1 MSMEKLEAWVRCL
14 ELAATVSAR
23 TGDHSPDGIVKIATH
38 LYNSF
43 ETPSAGAEPADVA
56 DKPRRGRPPKNLGD

>member
-14 ELAATVSAR
+14 ELAVTVSAR

-38 LYNSF
+38 LYNSSP
-43 ETPSAGAEPADVA
+43 TPSVGAEPADVA
-56 DKPRRGRPPKNLGD
+56 DKPRRGRPPKNTGD